1 MLYEFSFF
9 SSTNFTWKL
18 ADKLIFKHDPWAPPP
33 KTLVQTFWR
42 IRAQESDV
50 LTHIQHNVDA
60 NYALRLSPQ
69 GSPGQFR
76 TDGAD
81 FFTAQQIQLNILN
94 MQQLF
99 DRKES

>member
-1 MLYEFSFF
+1 MNFL
-9 SSTNFTWKL
+9 SSHLQTLPGNWLVNLFL
-18 ADKLIFKHDPWAPPP
+18 NVAPWAPPP

-60 NYALRLSPQ
+60 NYALRLSSQ
-69 GSPGQFR
+69 DSPGHFR

-81 FFTAQQIQLNILN
+81 FFTAQQIQSNILN

-99 DRKES
+99 DQKES